1 MGRSPTVRP
10 AGPGARPGSSSAL
23 RILYPPYGGHFL
35 LDPGRP
41 PAQQRPPLRPL
52 PAGAPVRWTIDG
64 VAAEAWVPTV
74 GKHLLEAVAGTVH
87 RQEEIDFD

>member
-1 MGRSPTVRP
+1 
-10 AGPGARPGSSSAL
+10 
-23 RILYPPYGGHFL
+23 
-35 LDPGRP
+35 
-41 PAQQRPPLRPL
+41 
-52 PAGAPVRWTIDG
+52 VRWTIDG